1 MLICNGTINGV
12 TYEDKAVSAKLIA
25 DKFGVPDL
33 SDGKPGMF
41 KLIMGTNLIKV
52 DRNNGGYAVA
62 PAWKMDPTF
71 TLSTPEGSL
80 TIRYAES
87 SAPSRDG
94 RKYTP
99 RKVSLVRGTEFFSV
113 DHTKIDLFVWT
124 WLNPKNKTSPFSR
137 RPLYSHYDPEAA
149 AAAENKSLEAIFALQ
164 SEILSMPET
173 DLRMRAAGLSYSVAG
188 NRYDFRASVSL
199 PIMQVRNIL
208 QKNLLNHRD
217 VFISAWKNAGSSL
230 SGMVAM
236 AEATGVLKRE
246 TTKSGILW
254 RYSDSFGG
262 ASICVAEVN
271 AEPLQT
277 LITEL
282 NASPY
287 HITTIRNLLA
297 EVSKSDQPKEAVK
310 TAPKATPKQA
320 DVPKEEEP
328 EEVQVNLKSLISEAI
343 DKGIVAFD
351 EESGSINQLRT
362 DGVKRK
368 TLATSYSRN
377 GWMDDL
383 EVAMHNDPS
392 ITQTLIKALKK
403 G

>member
-12 TYEDKAVSAKLIA
+12 TYEDKAVPAKLIA
-25 DKFGVPDL
+25 DKFGVPDI

-41 KLIMGTNLIKV
+41 QLIMGTNLIKV
-52 DRNNGGYAVA
+52 DRNNGGYAVT

-71 TLSTPEGSL
+71 TISTKEGSL

-94 RKYTP
+94 RRYTP
-99 RKVSLVRGTEFFSV
+99 RKVSLVRGIEFFSV
-113 DHTKIDLFVWT
+113 DNTKIDLFVWT
-124 WLNPKNKTSPFSR
+124 WLNPKNKTSPFAR
-137 RPLYSHYDPEAA
+137 RPLYAHYDPEAA
-149 AAAENKSLEAIFALQ
+149 ASAENKSLEAIFALQ
-164 SEILSMPET
+164 SEILSMNEA
-173 DLRMRAAGLSYSVAG
+173 DLRMRAAGLSYSIAG

-208 QKNLLNHRD
+208 QKNLLNHRET
-217 VFISAWKNAGSSL
+217 FISAWKNAGSSL

-246 TTKSGILW
+246 TTKSGVLW
-254 RYSDSFGG
+254 RYSDKFGG

-287 HITTIRNLLA
+287 HITTIRNLLSDT
-297 EVSKSDQPKEAVK
+297 SKSDNGTPPAKPAVK
-310 TAPKATPKQA
+310 QVEAPAP
-320 DVPKEEEP
+320 PNP
-328 EEVQVNLKSLISEAI
+328 EEDAVNLKDLIAEAI

-383 EVAMHNDPS
+383 EAEMHNDPS